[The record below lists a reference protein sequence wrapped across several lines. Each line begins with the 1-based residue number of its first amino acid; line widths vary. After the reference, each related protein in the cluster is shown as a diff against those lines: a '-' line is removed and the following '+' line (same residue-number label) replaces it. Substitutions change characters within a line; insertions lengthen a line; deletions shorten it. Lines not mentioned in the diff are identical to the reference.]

1 MTSRVVRATSTERL
15 RASPSFAQAFSLD
28 GRPYVAKETEP
39 YVQYWLT
46 ERYRVLLSMFG
57 GRRGATEHEA
67 VEGYLRLTRAP
78 RTVTERTR
86 LTKAVADM
94 RAAGVL
100 IGVRDDV
107 SRYTAR
113 MVDDYVTHR
122 AFPSALAEHIVARA
136 GLTATRRALDLAG
149 GPGDLALALAKT
161 SGDVTLMELSRAFVQ
176 AARRRAK
183 AQGVSLRAVQESCN
197 RLVFHDDTYDLVTVS
212 QALHWLDDVLVC
224 RGVCRVLRPGGS
236 FVVVH
241 SAMDLDEGHPLAFV
255 LGHQSVLG
263 AKVKQSFA
271 DEVRPLLRRLTLLF
285 EALDAPDVQRVDL
298 AAQGGGARVV
308 PTGVSLFTQRRAFD
322 LGYARAFLTPQH
334 IEAAGLTPAA
344 FWREIESRCA
354 AASPEALVGSQH
366 WAVLQF
372 QRGGARMEDAAF
384 DAVMRPLDDAA
395 G

>member
-1 MTSRVVRATSTERL
+1 
-15 RASPSFAQAFSLD
+15 
-28 GRPYVAKETEP
+28 
-39 YVQYWLT
+39 
-46 ERYRVLLSMFG
+46 
-57 GRRGATEHEA
+57 
-67 VEGYLRLTRAP
+67 
-78 RTVTERTR
+78 
-86 LTKAVADM
+86 M

-122 AFPSALAEHIVARA
+122 AFPPALAAHVVARA

-255 LGHQSVLG
+255 LGHKSVLG

-298 AAQGGGARVV
+298 AAQGGGARIA
-308 PTGVSLFTQRRAFD
+308 PAGVTLFTQRRAFD

-334 IEAAGLTPAA
+334 IEAAGLTPVA

-354 AASPEALVGSQH
+354 TAKPEALMGSQH

-372 QRGGARMEDAAF
+372 QRGGVRMEAAAF